1 MSLSTRVA
9 EAVVG
14 NVKGRIEAGS
24 RLVEVV
30 EGLKGRAQVR
40 EGGRAVVLK
49 GMRWSLVV
57 KGRVGAREETPSAC
71 WAYVRLPCG
80 SLAPWVMRD
89 GESASRRVRR
99 TVV

>member
-24 RLVEVV
+24 QLAEVV
-30 EGLKGRAQVR
+30 EGLKGRAQVWE
-40 EGGRAVVLK
+40 EGQAVVSK
-49 GMRWSLVV
+49 DMRWPLGVKDRVV
-57 KGRVGAREETPSAC
+57 VREEMPSAC

-80 SLAPWVMRD
+80 SLAPWEMRG
-89 GESASRRVRR
+89 GESASRRVHR
-99 TVV
+99 TVS